1 MLAVMKESG
10 NGTVSR
16 WYAKPLAAYARM
28 RCFMQV
34 VLDSR
39 SHNFIFISLRFNS
52 THTDDVQGITKIK
65 RRFLFIVFLITV
77 NKCSNININLRDPI
91 RTVLA
96 CMDQDPLNQTLLNL

>member
-1 MLAVMKESG
+1 MLTMMKESA

-39 SHNFIFISLRFNS
+39 SYNFIFITLRFNR
-52 THTDDVQGITKIK
+52 THAVDVQGITRIK
-65 RRFLFIVFLITV
+65 TRFLFIVSAVFLITV
-77 NKCSNININLRDPI
+77 NKCSSQRSN
-91 RTVLA
+91 
-96 CMDQDPLNQTLLNL
+96 

>member
-1 MLAVMKESG
+1 MLAVMKVSA

-39 SHNFIFISLRFNS
+39 SPNFIFISLRFNS
-52 THTDDVQGITKIK
+52 THADDVQGITKIK
-65 RRFLFIVFLITV
+65 RRFLFIVSAVCTV
-77 NKCSNININLRDPI
+77 HKCSNINIISEIQLGLCWPAW
-91 RTVLA
+91 TKT
-96 CMDQDPLNQTLLNL
+96 C